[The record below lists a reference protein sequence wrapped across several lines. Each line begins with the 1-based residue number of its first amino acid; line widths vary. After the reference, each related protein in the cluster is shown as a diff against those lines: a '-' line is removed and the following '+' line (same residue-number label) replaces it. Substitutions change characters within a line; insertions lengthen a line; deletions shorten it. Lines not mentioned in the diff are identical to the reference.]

1 MAYALRQ
8 FGSILLPEYKED
20 GNADN
25 LGTGLARTSWQELP
39 NGTYFDNYYGVERRP
54 QGIRPLTKEGV
65 LIGDDATAIRTQI
78 DDLRKNIGV
87 RDKLTVQFFDGVLR
101 WQWAVLK
108 EVNTEAALLKGR
120 AMPVQLTF
128 ETAAQHWYQ
137 YVQGTEAWTVGD
149 DSFLLGDGTAAIGQ
163 SDYVY
168 TLTVDGG
175 GVGQLIEL
183 THNGNIPATNLTITV
198 TAGTEDITYL
208 RILQYTSTLL
218 YSGTWEIYY
227 HDDNVTH
234 LPILASGESLVI
246 DCGAM
251 TVLNDGDDAF
261 ADFGPTKKAQW
272 LRLEPETTNQIYV
285 YVDGNSGA
293 DSTISFSWYDHYA

>member
-78 DDLRKNIGV
+78 DALRKNIGV

-137 YVQGTEAWTVGD
+137 LVQGTEGWTIGD

-168 TLTVDGG
+168 TIDGNG
-175 GVGQLIEL
+175 SARFFSLV
-183 THNGNIPATNLTITV
+183 HSGNIPATNLQITV
-198 TAGTEDITYL
+198 TAGTTNLTQVDIQNVTSDGATANDW
-208 RILQYTSTLL
+208 IIQYT
-218 YSGTWEIYY
+218 GT
-227 HDDNVTH
+227 
-234 LPILASGESLVI
+234 ILAGESLVI
-246 DCGAM
+246 DCGAL

-261 ADFGPTKKAQW
+261 ADLSATAKAQW
-272 LRLEPETTNQIYV
+272 MRLEAEATNSIKVTAY
-285 YVDGNSGA
+285 GNTNLDA
-293 DSTISFSWYDHYA
+293 TISFRWFDHYA